1 MPSSFFSLNWDN
13 MFYEAGKQAAMTHYA
28 LGGIAGGL
36 GGVALQM
43 LLDKDLRRALLRDA
57 TPEVHPQ
64 AIADAAKIA
73 PFLKHLDPAT
83 ARIGIGGLPKTGK
96 SNLASELSRRL
107 GMKHYDADLRMG
119 LGGVPPGHISD
130 RYDTLVN
137 QDPEQFDALLHM
149 RRPGVAHGPAS
160 EAMWDLHGLDAANKQ
175 QFLAAKGKAQ
185 KPTETTSLKLKPPGG
200 FGTKSLD
207 QNFVNKGEVLRRVA
221 PGMLGT
227 VAGMIATHLL
237 KK

>member
-1 MPSSFFSLNWDN
+1 
-13 MFYEAGKQAAMTHYA
+13 MFYDAGKTAAAIHYG
-28 LGGIAGGL
+28 LGAVAGGL
-36 GGVALQM
+36 GGIALQM
-43 LLDKDLRRALLRDA
+43 LLDKDLRRALLQDA
-57 TPEVHPQ
+57 NPEVHPQ

-73 PFLKHLDPAT
+73 PLLKHLDPAT

-96 SNLASELSRRL
+96 SDLASELSRRL
-107 GMKHYDADLRMG
+107 GMQHYDADLRMG

-149 RRPGVAHGPAS
+149 KRPGVEHGPAS
-160 EAMWDLHGLDAANKQ
+160 EALWDLHGMDEANKQ
-175 QFLAAKGKAQ
+175 QFLAAKGKAL
-185 KPTETTSLKLKPPGG
+185 KPTATTSLKLKPPGG

-207 QNFVNKGEVLRRVA
+207 QSFVNKGEVLRRAA
-221 PGMLGT
+221 PGILGS
-227 VAGMIATHLL
+227 VAGLIAAHLL

>member
-1 MPSSFFSLNWDN
+1 
-13 MFYEAGKQAAMTHYA
+13 MFYEAGKTAAAIHYG
-28 LGGIAGGL
+28 LGAVAGGL
-36 GGVALQM
+36 GGLALQM
-43 LLDKDLRRALLRDA
+43 LLDKDLRRALLQDA
-57 TPEVHPQ
+57 NPEVHPQ

-73 PFLKHLDPAT
+73 PLLKRLDPAT

-96 SNLASELSRRL
+96 SDLASELSRRL
-107 GMKHYDADLRMG
+107 GMRHYDADLRMG

-149 RRPGVAHGPAS
+149 KRPGVEHGPAS
-160 EAMWDLHGLDAANKQ
+160 GAMWDLHGMDEANKQ
-175 QFLAAKGKAQ
+175 QFLAAKGKAL
-185 KPTETTSLKLKPPGG
+185 KPTATTSLKLKPPGG

-207 QNFVNKGEVLRRVA
+207 QSFINKGELAKKLA
-221 PGMLGT
+221 PGILGS
-227 VAGMIATHLL
+227 VAGLIATHLL